1 MMHMQHARPHL
12 QTHGR
17 SQGHSAV
24 AGAAYRLGLR
34 LYDERTK
41 IWHDFRRRKLGEEI
55 VAALTLA
62 PEGAPDWATDPG
74 QLWNRAEAAELRKD
88 SQVARDYRIPVPLGL
103 SDDHAAEMAK
113 QMGQFIVDELHTAVS
128 IGLHRDADVDSLGA
142 VKPKEKQGYHAH
154 IYFPTRRLEQ
164 LEKEDGDGTT
174 KSDWGLHT
182 KFAFLTGRRSSSDF
196 VERLNEKWAELA
208 NEFTAAN
215 DLPADYTHLSCVRQ
229 DLPIVPQPT
238 LGAAVVAMERKGFFT
253 RKGNALRDI
262 VLPSALYEATH
273 AVVVDAQRRQA
284 VDDAIRERSD
294 PAARATRLAAEASN
308 GTATPVQLEG
318 ATAEPLV
325 QAPLPKP
332 PLTARPGSLVARFHA
347 AAPAPNTLEERQVFA
362 RVLKIVTMVER
373 VLAALSDLAKRFR
386 QHADNRDRRMAA
398 KLATDYE
405 LDGCR
410 AQRAAAK
417 ENLEMWEA
425 NHKWQVV
432 TARAFGGGDGGRSK
446 AWQSLIGNF
455 EACQRRMQSLKASLR
470 SHQVH
475 LDAFTVEEVEL
486 KTEQANATD
495 RLRAALGALAEANQ
509 AAVGPLLVVSAG
521 NELEWL
527 KEAAPA
533 IAFSPELLPSVS
545 DQAYSVPRLQPS
557 SLRLR
562 GSR

>member
-1 MMHMQHARPHL
+1 MQHARPHL

-41 IWHDFRRRKLGEEI
+41 TWHDYRRRKLGEEI

-62 PEGAPDWATDPG
+62 PAGAPDWATDPG

-196 VERLNEKWAELA
+196 VERLNEHWAKLA
-208 NEFTAAN
+208 NEFTAAA
-215 DLPADYTHLSCVRQ
+215 DLQADYTHLSYVRQ
-229 DLPIVPQPT
+229 DLSIVPQPT

-253 RKGNALRDI
+253 RKGNAVRDI

-273 AVVVDAQRRQA
+273 AVVVDAQRQQA
-284 VDDAIRERSD
+284 VEDAIRERTD
-294 PAARATRLAAEASN
+294 PAARAARLAAEASI
-308 GTATPVQLEG
+308 GAA
-318 ATAEPLV
+318 ATAQLDPATADPLV

-332 PLTARPGSLVARFHA
+332 PLTAKPGSLV
-347 AAPAPNTLEERQVFA
+347 Q
-362 RVLKIVTMVER
+362 
-373 VLAALSDLAKRFR
+373 
-386 QHADNRDRRMAA
+386 
-398 KLATDYE
+398 
-405 LDGCR
+405 
-410 AQRAAAK
+410 
-417 ENLEMWEA
+417 
-425 NHKWQVV
+425 
-432 TARAFGGGDGGRSK
+432 
-446 AWQSLIGNF
+446 
-455 EACQRRMQSLKASLR
+455 
-470 SHQVH
+470 
-475 LDAFTVEEVEL
+475 
-486 KTEQANATD
+486 
-495 RLRAALGALAEANQ
+495 
-509 AAVGPLLVVSAG
+509 
-521 NELEWL
+521 
-527 KEAAPA
+527 
-533 IAFSPELLPSVS
+533 
-545 DQAYSVPRLQPS
+545 
-557 SLRLR
+557 
-562 GSR
+562 